1 MVGASQLVAGP
12 MLLVIFSISIAF
24 LLVTI
29 IKFKVNAFLA
39 LLGTSILTGFMVDM
53 PLTEISGGI
62 AKGFGNTLGGVGIV
76 IGLGIIF
83 GNILAESRA
92 TNAIAEGL
100 LRQVGK
106 KNANLAINVSG
117 WLISIPVFQ
126 DAAFVIFMPLVRQI
140 QKATRKPLVA
150 LVCSLGVGTIA
161 SHAMVIPTPGPVAV
175 AGNMGVNIGSFLFY
189 SIVVS
194 LPATLVAG
202 VFYSRFLENRADPSA
217 YNGML
222 DEPMPEIATPRPSPS
237 MAVSIGTLLFPLLLI
252 LVGSIAAMLLPA
264 SSAWKPVVAF
274 LGDKNIALL
283 VGVIAAFLIL
293 QKHFAKPANDI
304 IIEACGSAGLIF
316 LITGAGGSFGTIINS
331 SGIGKYLVSTMQG
344 WSVPLLVLGFLL
356 SQLLRAAQGSTTV
369 ALVTTS
375 SILGPLVLA
384 AGASPVL
391 VALAIC
397 AGGIGCSLPNDSGFW
412 VLSRYS
418 GISVQD
424 TIKAWTIGG
433 TIVGVVAFLIILVLS
448 AMPFLPGL

>member
-1 MVGASQLVAGP
+1 MVTGP
-12 MLLVIFSISIAF
+12 MLLVIFVLAIGF
-24 LLVTI
+24 LLAAI
-29 IKFKVNAFLA
+29 IKFKMNAFLA
-39 LLGTSILTGFMVDM
+39 LMGTAILTGFLVGM
-53 PLTEISGGI
+53 PLKDISGGLS
-62 AKGFGNTLGGVGIV
+62 KGFGNTLGGVGIV

-161 SHAMVIPTPGPVAV
+161 SHALVIPTPGPVAV
-175 AGNMGVNIGSFLFY
+175 AGNMGINIGYFLFY

-202 VFYSRFLENRADPSA
+202 VFYSRFLENRADPDA
-217 YNGML
+217 YNHL
-222 DEPMPEIATPRPSPS
+222 TEVDPPEGAQIASPS
-237 MAVSIGTLLFPLLLI
+237 MGLSLSVLLFPLLLI
-252 LVGSIAAMLLPA
+252 LIGSIASLMLPA
-264 SSAWKPVVAF
+264 SSPLKAVSGF

-283 VGVIAAFLIL
+283 IGVIASFLVL
-293 QKHFAKPANDI
+293 RKYFAKSANEI
-304 IIEACGSAGLIF
+304 IIEACTSAGLIF

-331 SGIGKYLVSTMQG
+331 SGIGKFLVSTMQD
-344 WSVPLLVLGFLL
+344 WSVPILVLGFLL

-375 SILGPLVLA
+375 SILGPLVA
-384 AGASPVL
+384 GTGASPVL

-397 AGGIGCSLPNDSGFW
+397 AGGVGCSLPNDSGFW

-433 TIVGVVAFLIILVLS
+433 TIVGVVAFGIVMLLS
-448 AMPFLPGL
+448 AMPFLPGLY

>member
-1 MVGASQLVAGP
+1 MVGVSQLVAGP
-12 MLLVIFSISIAF
+12 MLLVIFVISIAF
-24 LLVTI
+24 LLITI
-29 IKFKVNAFLA
+29 IKYKVNAFLA
-39 LLGTSILTGFMVDM
+39 LLGTAILTGFMVNM
-53 PLTEISGGI
+53 PITDISSGI

-100 LRQVGK
+100 LQQVGK
-106 KNANLAINVSG
+106 KNANLAINLSG

-126 DAAFVIFMPLVRQI
+126 DAAFVILMPLVRQI
-140 QKATRKPLVA
+140 QKSTRKPLVA

-175 AGNMGVNIGSFLFY
+175 AGNMGINIGTFLFY
-189 SIVVS
+189 ALVVS

-202 VFYSRFLENRADPSA
+202 VFYSRFLENRADPNA
-217 YNGML
+217 YTDFTDAL
-222 DEPMPEIATPRPSPS
+222 PEVAASRPSPS
-237 MAVSIGTLLFPLLLI
+237 MGLSLGTLMFPLLLI
-252 LVGSIAAMLLPA
+252 LIGSIAVLLLPA
-264 SSAWKPVVAF
+264 TSAMKPVFAF

-283 VGVIAAFLIL
+283 IGVIAAFLVL
-293 QKHFAKPANDI
+293 RKYFAKPANDI

-331 SGIGKYLVSTMQG
+331 SGIGKFLVSTMQG
-344 WSVPLLVLGFLL
+344 WSVPVLVLGFLL

-375 SILGPLVLA
+375 SILGPLVLT

-433 TIVGVVAFLIILVLS
+433 TIVGVTAFLIILLLS
-448 AMPFLPGL
+448 TMPFLPGL